1 MKDQRKFIHFHCF
14 VFLFIIYPFTL
25 SSTEYLTIGGEKHG
39 WEVSVHPDRGT
50 IKQFRQLMGDVWET
64 IPFRDDSL
72 AGPAWSGMQL
82 CPSKSS
88 FMCSKLIRV
97 IFITHF
103 DIRQHTII

>member
-1 MKDQRKFIHFHCF
+1 MNDQRKFIHFHCF

-25 SSTEYLTIGGEKHG
+25 SSTEYLTVGGEKYG

-82 CPSKSS
+82 LNVLY
-88 FMCSKLIRV
+88 LIGEMMFLDLN
-97 IFITHF
+97 IPGFL
-103 DIRQHTII
+103 